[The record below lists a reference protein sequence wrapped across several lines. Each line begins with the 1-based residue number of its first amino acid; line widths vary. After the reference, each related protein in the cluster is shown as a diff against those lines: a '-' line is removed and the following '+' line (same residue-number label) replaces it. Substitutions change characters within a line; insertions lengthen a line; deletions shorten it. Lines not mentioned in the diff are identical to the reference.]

1 MREGREEGRKKVR
14 GGEGREGGGGGGEG
28 RGEGWEGRREGG
40 RRGREGGREG
50 REEGRRKV
58 RGGGEGR
65 EGAVSITDGEAVDT
79 TTAEAPSATL
89 VLISTRRL
97 TYCSSIPTDGNL
109 E

>member
-14 GGEGREGGGGGGEG
+14 GGEGREGGGGEG

-40 RRGREGGREG
+40 RRGREGG